1 MGTDK
6 NIKLHIVTDIKSL
19 MLREPGQ
26 IKNNMDY
33 YSNTQNA
40 QEDPYAPPVKRA
52 RRADEDEIV
61 ILKEKVIIPVHKY
74 PGYNFVG
81 SLLGP
86 QGSILKELSKSTRSK
101 LGIFGKGSMKD
112 KKKEQ
117 ELADSDEAEH
127 AHLKEP
133 LHVLIDIKAPRAAA
147 HRRMSEALVEIYKFM
162 APPEARGDAMQQ
174 QYNEGP
180 YGGYGESEYGG
191 YGGGAATRGPI
202 RGSGPPRGRG
212 PWRGADRGR
221 G

>member
-1 MGTDK
+1 MGILRK
-6 NIKLHIVTDIKSL
+6 PGKLKKSY
-19 MLREPGQ
+19 
-26 IKNNMDY
+26 MDY
-33 YSNTQNA
+33 YSDTQNA
-40 QEDPYAPPVKRA
+40 QNDPYVPPVKRT
-52 RRADEDEIV
+52 RVDEDEIV
-61 ILKEKVIIPVHKY
+61 VLKEKVINPCAQIPWIY
-74 PGYNFVG
+74 FVG

-212 PWRGADRGR
+212 GPWRGADRGR
-221 G
+221 GGRRGAPTGGYGGY

>member
-1 MGTDK
+1 
-6 NIKLHIVTDIKSL
+6 
-19 MLREPGQ
+19 
-26 IKNNMDY
+26 MDY
-33 YSNTQNA
+33 YSDTQNA
-40 QEDPYAPPVKRA
+40 QKDPYAPPAKRT
-52 RRADEDEIV
+52 RVDEDEIV
-61 ILKEKVIIPVHKY
+61 VLKEKVIIPVHKY

-147 HRRMSEALVEIYKFM
+147 HRRMSEALLEIYKFM
-162 APPEARGDAMQQ
+162 APPEARGDSMQH

-180 YGGYGESEYGG
+180 YGGYGEDEYGG
-191 YGGGAATRGPI
+191 YGGGATTRGPPPSRGGPI
-202 RGSGPPRGRG
+202 RGSGLPRGRGG

-221 G
+221 GGRRGAPRGEYGGY